1 MKVDLSSLLLEELI
15 EYVKEIGL
23 PQYRG
28 EQIFRQLSR
37 GNSIDEMTD
46 LSKALRNSLSENC
59 DCAMLFEEDKFIDK
73 DGTVKYL
80 FRLSDGNLIETVLM
94 RYKHGNSVCISSQV
108 GCKMGCKFCASTLN
122 GKVRNLTAGEMLAQ
136 VAYVNKNDKVSH
148 IVVMGV
154 GEPLDNFKNLIIF
167 IQNVNNP
174 KGLNISQRNISIST
188 CGLVDKIYELAEKKL
203 QITLSVSLHA
213 PDNQTRDKLMPINT
227 RYNVEE
233 LIKACRD
240 YIEITGRRISF
251 EYTLIKGVNDSDFQA
266 ERLSEILKKMICH
279 VNLIPVNFVIERGLY
294 PSSNDR
300 INKFKSILEKRGIN
314 VTVRRTLGG
323 EINASCGQLRHKHI
337 VKK

>member
-23 PQYRG
+23 PKYRG

-46 LSKALRNSLSENC
+46 LSKDLRNSLSENC
-59 DCAMLFEEDKFIDK
+59 DCAMLFEEDRLIDK

-94 RYKHGNSVCISSQV
+94 QYKHGNSVCISSQV

-240 YIEITGRRISF
+240 YIEITGRRVSF

-279 VNLIPVNFVIERGLY
+279 VNLIPVNFVMERGLY

-314 VTVRRTLGG
+314 VTIRRTLGG

-337 VKK
+337 MKK